1 MKPFIFAKEQP
12 NCIQGTEMKGF
23 LFQTAGRNAITLIL
37 LAACFAVKGQEASE
51 EDFNTDAACLV
62 SGLTQ
67 KPDPNTLKTP
77 EISKVSFSFTTGMM
91 LGTAAGSKNN
101 FAAAYIAPAVAYNIS
116 PRLRVRAGGLI
127 FFNSFYNPAVAS
139 TQTGESSAG
148 RWNNMA
154 LFVAAD
160 YFVTDRMT
168 ITGSYYK
175 MPENNLFRQSTAPE
189 VYNRYG
195 ASYTI
200 PSESMSLG
208 LNYKIAKGF
217 YIGAGIM
224 FSNGY
229 QPTLNP
235 YPLLPGNIPYY

>member
-1 MKPFIFAKEQP
+1 
-12 NCIQGTEMKGF
+12 MKGF
-23 LFQTAGRNAITLIL
+23 LFQTAGRKAITLIL
-37 LAACFAVKGQEASE
+37 LFVSFTGKGQEVSE
-51 EDFNTDAACLV
+51 EDFSSDPSFLV
-62 SGLTQ
+62 SGLTD

-77 EISKVSFSFTTGMM
+77 EISKVSFSLTTGMM
-91 LGTAAGSKNN
+91 LGTAGSNTN

-116 PRLRVRAGGLI
+116 PRLRIRAGGLI

-139 TQTGESSAG
+139 APTGESSAG
-148 RWNNMA
+148 MWNNMA

-175 MPENNLFRQSTAPE
+175 MPENNPFRQSAMPE
-189 VYNRYG
+189 VYNRYNTY
-195 ASYTI
+195 YTI

-217 YIGAGIM
+217 YIGAEIIL
-224 FSNGY
+224 SNDY
-229 QPTLNP
+229 QPSLNP
-235 YPLLPGNIPYY
+235 YPLLPGYTPYY

>member
-1 MKPFIFAKEQP
+1 MQ
-12 NCIQGTEMKGF
+12 GF
-23 LFQTAGRNAITLIL
+23 LFQTAGRKAIALFL
-37 LAACFAVKGQEASE
+37 LAACFTGKGQEASE
-51 EDFNTDAACLV
+51 EDFNSDAAYLV
-62 SGLTQ
+62 PGLTE

-91 LGTAAGSKNN
+91 LGAAAGSKNN
-101 FAAAYIAPAVAYNIS
+101 FTTAYIAPAVAYNIS

-127 FFNSFYNPAVAS
+127 FFNSFNNPAVAS
-139 TQTGESSAG
+139 TQAGESSAG
-148 RWNNMA
+148 IWNNMA

-175 MPENNLFRQSTAPE
+175 IPGNTLFRQSKVPE
-189 VYNRYG
+189 VYNRYNTY
-195 ASYTI
+195 YTI

-217 YIGAGIM
+217 YVGAEIIL
-224 FSNGY
+224 SNGY
-229 QPTLNP
+229 QPSLNP
-235 YPLLPGNIPYY
+235 YPFLPGNTPYY